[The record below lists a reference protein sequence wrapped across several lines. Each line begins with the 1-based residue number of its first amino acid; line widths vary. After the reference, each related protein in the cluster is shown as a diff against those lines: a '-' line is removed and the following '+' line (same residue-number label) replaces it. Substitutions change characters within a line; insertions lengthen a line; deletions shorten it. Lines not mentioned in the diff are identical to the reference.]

1 MRPARSLFI
10 PPVLLAAAL
19 LASACDSGP
28 TPTHLASLSD
38 VSIEALRSRSYHSVI
53 SLESMPQPSSFLASY
68 DSDGN
73 RIYTRID
80 VPDSAPPAA
89 GYPVLIFVHGWIGR
103 DAAPG
108 YDFSYGAESLSNR
121 VIEDYRDAGFLVLS
135 PALRGHGEVNG
146 VAAEGIEFLEA
157 WDNGSYISPMFY
169 AIDVLNL
176 LEGLETLESA
186 DWSGWGLDHGVR
198 FDAGRINI
206 SGHSQGGDAA
216 LTALAVSGEGSSIKN
231 TLAAGS
237 IWSGCFGPR
246 FEQAGIYGPM
256 ATTLEAFM
264 SGDGSWTG
272 TAVAADGSVNP
283 NFVFGYPSDWIG
295 TVDTRSPE
303 WTWQAETW
311 ATPTVADALRRKFTE
326 MYDAVNRQVEDI
338 PDARFEIT
346 EDENGKAIVNHDPRI
361 SEAMR
366 HIGAFDYD
374 QYLSETVYFHHSDR
388 DYYSIPRWNSDLA
401 TRINRAGGKAADFIY
416 PGTNHSLRVSEYD
429 WFSEGKVIDGLEQM
443 IERDQAL
450 FLGQNTPAVE
460 TEAEN
465 GVSITA
471 LRRYASLA
479 GVKFIPEFGREPLG
493 DVSRTVVSFSADGL
507 RQYALALRPA
517 GEVFFLP
524 GQRPPVHRRRAAAG
538 H

>member
-1 MRPARSLFI
+1 M
-10 PPVLLAAAL
+10 
-19 LASACDSGP
+19 
-28 TPTHLASLSD
+28 
-38 VSIEALRSRSYHSVI
+38 
-53 SLESMPQPSSFLASY
+53 
-68 DSDGN
+68 
-73 RIYTRID
+73 
-80 VPDSAPPAA
+80 
-89 GYPVLIFVHGWIGR
+89 
-103 DAAPG
+103 
-108 YDFSYGAESLSNR
+108 
-121 VIEDYRDAGFLVLS
+121 
-135 PALRGHGEVNG
+135 
-146 VAAEGIEFLEA
+146 
-157 WDNGSYISPMFY
+157 
-169 AIDVLNL
+169 
-176 LEGLETLESA
+176 
-186 DWSGWGLDHGVR
+186 R

-256 ATTLEAFM
+256 ASTLEAFM
-264 SGDGSWTG
+264 SGDGRWTG

-311 ATPTVADALRRKFTE
+311 GTPTVADALRRKFTE

-416 PGTNHSLRVSEYD
+416 PVTNHSLRVSEYD

-450 FLGQNTPAVE
+450 FLAQSTPAVE

-479 GVKFIPEFGREPLG
+479 GAEFIPEFDREPLG
-493 DVSRTVVSFSADGL
+493 DVSRSIVSFSADGL
-507 RQYALALRPA
+507 RQYPLALRPA
-517 GEVFFLP
+517 GGVFFLP
-524 GQRPPVHRRRAAAG
+524 GKRPPVHRRRAAAG